1 MRRFLPSNNTQFIK
15 KKKNLKKCANR
26 SHFCSKVKSGTLER
40 REERYAQQKKKRK
53 RSCTFLRLNSEH
65 PEQQDNGICQGII
78 SDYFGRV
85 FDSLAFLKYITVSF
99 VLFSQT
105 PEV

>member
-1 MRRFLPSNNTQFIK
+1 MHSK
-15 KKKNLKKCANR
+15 KKK
-26 SHFCSKVKSGTLER
+26 
-40 REERYAQQKKKRK
+40 K

-85 FDSLAFLKYITVSF
+85 FDSLAFL
-99 VLFSQT
+99 
-105 PEV
+105 